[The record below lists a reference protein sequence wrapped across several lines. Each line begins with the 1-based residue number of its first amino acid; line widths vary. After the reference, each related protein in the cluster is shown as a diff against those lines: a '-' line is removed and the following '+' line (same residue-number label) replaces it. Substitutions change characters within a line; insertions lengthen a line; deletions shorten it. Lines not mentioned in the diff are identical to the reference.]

1 MKRIITRRS
10 FLFLFL
16 FLSLFFLWGCG
27 TAPPISH
34 APTIT
39 SSAVTTATVNV
50 AYSYDVNATDP
61 DGDTL
66 TYIMDESPTGMTINP
81 STGLISWTPTPGQEG
96 DIPVVVVVTD
106 GEYEDSQSFV
116 ITFQSTITT
125 AVLTSISVLPET
137 MFLQVGNSQSITS
150 ITASYNTAADVTI
163 PLNDPNCTYSSDK
176 TSVAT
181 VANGLITA
189 VASGSATITVSYTE
203 GGITRTDTVEVTVPL
218 VGIIVLPVQNITQNT
233 GYLSIQDA
241 LDDAHDGDYIKVAKG
256 TYHESIIFPSG
267 KVIVLESIDG
277 SASTIIEGVDGS
289 ATVTCGG
296 ALQGTSLEGFT
307 ITHQV
312 GAKGSGI
319 FIKLGTF
326 TITECTISSNIA
338 VSYGAGI
345 FNDHGIL
352 TITNSTISNNFTE
365 KLGGGIYNYDGALT
379 ITGSTVSENT
389 ASNYGGGIYN
399 FFGALTITGST
410 VSENTAFIDGGG
422 IYFCSEP
429 TVTDII
435 GGSSSAD
442 TTKINSFV
450 HNRSGSTVSPTQHI
464 RSGGSGDIHGNYPF
478 NYYSPG

>member
-1 MKRIITRRS
+1 M
-10 FLFLFL
+10 
-16 FLSLFFLWGCG
+16 GVC
-27 TAPPISH
+27 P
-34 APTIT
+34 
-39 SSAVTTATVNV
+39 
-50 AYSYDVNATDP
+50 Y
-61 DGDTL
+61 
-66 TYIMDESPTGMTINP
+66 
-81 STGLISWTPTPGQEG
+81 
-96 DIPVVVVVTD
+96 
-106 GEYEDSQSFV
+106 
-116 ITFQSTITT
+116 
-125 AVLTSISVLPET
+125 
-137 MFLQVGNSQSITS
+137 
-150 ITASYNTAADVTI
+150 
-163 PLNDPNCTYSSDK
+163 
-176 TSVAT
+176 
-181 VANGLITA
+181 
-189 VASGSATITVSYTE
+189 
-203 GGITRTDTVEVTVPL
+203 
-218 VGIIVLPVQNITQNT
+218 
-233 GYLSIQDA
+233 
-241 LDDAHDGDYIKVAKG
+241 YIKVAKG

-277 SASTIIEGVDGS
+277 SASTIIEGVDSS

-345 FNDHGIL
+345 FNDRGIL

-365 KLGGGIYNYDGALT
+365 KLGGGIYNSDGALT
-379 ITGSTVSENT
+379 ITGSTISGNT
-389 ASNYGGGIYN
+389 ASSYGGGIY
-399 FFGALTITGST
+399 F
-410 VSENTAFIDGGG
+410 
-422 IYFCSEP
+422 YSEP

-450 HNRSGSTVSPTQHI
+450 NNRSGSTVSPTQHI